1 MTVRRL
7 FIISSLSGAGRTTAL
22 GVLSDLGFQTSDS
35 VPVSLWPDLLVQSQ
49 AEDIALG
56 WPIKAGGTAWHDEQL
71 VQSLSATLE
80 VRHLF
85 LSADRETLQRRYSET
100 RRAHPF
106 DRGTGLMDALT
117 AEQEASLLR
126 RALTDEVVD
135 TTGVKLAD
143 LRQSLIAMTG
153 AGLNPLQ
160 IRSLSFSY
168 RLGLPSDA
176 DMVFDVRWLRN
187 PHYDLDLRPR
197 TGQDEGVGAY
207 IQADEGYAEFERH
220 LRGLL
225 QLTAVR
231 QQKEGKAYF
240 TLAFGCTGGK
250 HRSVWVAEQAGG
262 WLQEAGFGVSVMHRD
277 VKKF

>member
-56 WPIKAGGTAWHDEQL
+56 WPIEAGGTAWHDEQL

-117 AEQEASLLR
+117 AEQ
-126 RALTDEVVD
+126 
-135 TTGVKLAD
+135 
-143 LRQSLIAMTG
+143 
-153 AGLNPLQ
+153 
-160 IRSLSFSY
+160 
-168 RLGLPSDA
+168 
-176 DMVFDVRWLRN
+176 
-187 PHYDLDLRPR
+187 
-197 TGQDEGVGAY
+197 
-207 IQADEGYAEFERH
+207 
-220 LRGLL
+220 
-225 QLTAVR
+225 
-231 QQKEGKAYF
+231 
-240 TLAFGCTGGK
+240 
-250 HRSVWVAEQAGG
+250 
-262 WLQEAGFGVSVMHRD
+262 
-277 VKKF
+277 

>member
-56 WPIKAGGTAWHDEQL
+56 WPIEAGGTAWHDEQL

-117 AEQEASLLR
+117 AEQEASLSR

-153 AGLNPLQ
+153 AVLATRALAPRRKARAPSCAIISSTVSRIGSGGESAKDAT
-160 IRSLSFSY
+160 R
-168 RLGLPSDA
+168 RGCAGAALGASHGVAPCVAACTRVMIASSGAVSPEASAPATSPPSSA
-176 DMVFDVRWLRN
+176 SSPAEAM
-187 PHYDLDLRPR
+187 RPPAAR
-197 TGQDEGVGAY
+197 RCA
-207 IQADEGYAEFERH
+207 AC
-220 LRGLL
+220 
-225 QLTAVR
+225 
-231 QQKEGKAYF
+231 
-240 TLAFGCTGGK
+240 TLA
-250 HRSVWVAEQAGG
+250 AQ
-262 WLQEAGFGVSVMHRD
+262 
-277 VKKF
+277 